1 MKYINHHTDII
12 FLTQRTQRA
21 QRFLSCYA
29 GAGEVAASRE
39 ESAEVS
45 RKLVLIHPL
54 PLRVLTP
61 VSGGEFAGA
70 VFAVVTNCPPE
81 TGGRARS
88 AEGVDEFSFSSSF
101 SSSSSFPF

>member
-1 MKYINHHTDII
+1 MKKLCDLRILREIYKSSHGHYFSHAKNAESAKIPV
-12 FLTQRTQRA
+12 LLRWRW
-21 QRFLSCYA
+21 S
-29 GAGEVAASRE
+29 VAASRE

-81 TGGRARS
+81 TGGRRGS
-88 AEGVDEFSFSSSF
+88 LEE
-101 SSSSSFPF
+101 